1 MRYDTHFPV
10 DAQIAIVTV
19 SSPSRSLAIPK
30 HHSRSVEMTDEVLRV
45 AGRWSARQTF
55 TQSGLVRPSCV
66 RLSAQQCIILSN
78 VIHSCGIELWKGA
91 HIYLYRVIRDYV
103 LIILFSKFHNLAQAE
118 SGRQWNNQT
127 EVNKNLSLT
136 TMVTLYRNCDCDVI

>member
-1 MRYDTHFPV
+1 M
-10 DAQIAIVTV
+10 
-19 SSPSRSLAIPK
+19 
-30 HHSRSVEMTDEVLRV
+30 
-45 AGRWSARQTF
+45 
-55 TQSGLVRPSCV
+55 
-66 RLSAQQCIILSN
+66 
-78 VIHSCGIELWKGA
+78 WKGA